1 VAAEATKEN
10 SRSGSDVAG
19 SVPGMSHE
27 WVLWVLTTA
36 AALHVIEERGMGWQ
50 GWAAQTLG
58 PRLGVIPSWSD
69 FWATNGLLIV
79 FGISAAAVGWRAP
92 AFALA
97 FPALSLINAVF
108 FHLLPTIQARRPNPG
123 VLTAVLFYLPIG
135 IWAYLAASS
144 DRALDLGTVILSV
157 VIGAVA
163 MAAAIGLLAVQ
174 PRLRYPD
181 IDTTPV
187 TSAAGDRPDDMG
199 S

>member
-1 VAAEATKEN
+1 
-10 SRSGSDVAG
+10 
-19 SVPGMSHE
+19 MSHE

-36 AALHVIEERGMGWQ
+36 AALHVVEERGMGWQ

-97 FPALSLINAVF
+97 FPAVCLINAVF
-108 FHLLPTIQARRPNPG
+108 FHLVPTIQARRPNPG
-123 VLTAVLFYLPIG
+123 IFSAMLLYLPIG

-144 DRALDLGTVILSV
+144 DGALDLATVILSA
-157 VIGAVA
+157 VIGAAA
-163 MAAAIGLLAVQ
+163 MTSALVLLIIQ

-181 IDTTPV
+181 VDPGSV
-187 TSAAGDRPDDMG
+187 LPDPEDRLTG
-199 S
+199 VS

>member
-1 VAAEATKEN
+1 
-10 SRSGSDVAG
+10 
-19 SVPGMSHE
+19 MSHE
-27 WVLWVLTTA
+27 WVLWILTTA
-36 AALHVIEERGMGWQ
+36 AALHVVEERGLGWQ

-97 FPALSLINAVF
+97 FPALCLINALF
-108 FHLLPTIQARRPNPG
+108 FHLVPSVQARRPNPG
-123 VLTAVLFYLPIG
+123 VFTAVLLYLPIG
-135 IWAYLAASS
+135 VWAYLAAGT
-144 DRALDLGTVILSV
+144 DGAVDLATVILSM

-163 MAAAIGLLAVQ
+163 MVSALVLLMIQ

-181 IDTTPV
+181 VD
-187 TSAAGDRPDDMG
+187 SATDISDPEDRPAGMA
-199 S
+199 

>member
-1 VAAEATKEN
+1 
-10 SRSGSDVAG
+10 
-19 SVPGMSHE
+19 
-27 WVLWVLTTA
+27 
-36 AALHVIEERGMGWQ
+36 MGWQ

-97 FPALSLINAVF
+97 FPAVCLINAVF
-108 FHLLPTIQARRPNPG
+108 FHLVPTIQVRRPNPG
-123 VLTAVLFYLPIG
+123 IFSAMLLYLPIG

-144 DRALDLGTVILSV
+144 DGALDLATVILSA
-157 VIGAVA
+157 VIGAAA
-163 MAAAIGLLAVQ
+163 MTSALVLLIIQ
-174 PRLRYPD
+174 PRLHYPD
-181 IDTTPV
+181 VDPGPV
-187 TSAAGDRPDDMG
+187 LPDPEDRLTGPV